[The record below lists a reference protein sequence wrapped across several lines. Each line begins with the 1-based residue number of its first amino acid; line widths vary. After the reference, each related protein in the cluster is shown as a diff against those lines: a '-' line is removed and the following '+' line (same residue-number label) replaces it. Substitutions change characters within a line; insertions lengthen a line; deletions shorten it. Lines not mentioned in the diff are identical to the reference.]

1 MARQMHTPEVTAQ
14 GAAHR
19 KGRYEMRPTYLI
31 PILLA
36 GVLLASGC
44 VIAVEDDVLVEPIV
58 ADLEV
63 SWTIDRSSSAALCAA
78 YDIQRWEVTVSG
90 PEHRSLTLDCRHHWW
105 SSESD
110 LYELPTGYYD
120 VTITAVDSLDY
131 ARSALSSS
139 IDLRSSLY
147 VEQLALDFTSYDF

>member
-1 MARQMHTPEVTAQ
+1 
-14 GAAHR
+14 
-19 KGRYEMRPTYLI
+19 MRPRHLV
-31 PILLA
+31 PILFA

-44 VIAVEDDVLVEPIV
+44 VIAVEDDVLVEPFV

-63 SWTIDRSSSAALCAA
+63 SWTIDQSSSAALCSA

-90 PEHRSLTLDCRHHWW
+90 PEHRGLTLDCRHHWW

-110 LYELPTGYYD
+110 LYELPAGNYD

-131 ARSALSSS
+131 ARSTLSTSV
-139 IDLRSSLY
+139 DLRSSLF
-147 VEQLALDFTSYDF
+147 VEQLALNFTAYDF